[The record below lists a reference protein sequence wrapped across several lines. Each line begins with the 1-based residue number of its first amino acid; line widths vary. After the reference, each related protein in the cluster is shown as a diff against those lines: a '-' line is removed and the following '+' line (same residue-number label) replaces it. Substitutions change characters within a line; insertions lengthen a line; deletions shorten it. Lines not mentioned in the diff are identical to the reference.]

1 MAVGI
6 EKTEAS
12 PETGLNAQQVQERVA
27 AGLVNTAVKGGSKTV
42 GEIIRG
48 NLFTYFNL
56 IFAVLTVL
64 LILARSYKS
73 LTFLPVVIANTVIG
87 IVQEIRAKQVLDR
100 LTVLSAPK
108 ARALRGG
115 AVSEIPSELLVRD
128 DIVVFGAGDQI
139 CADAAVVSGD
149 AYVNESLLTGESVEI
164 HKAPSDSLLSGSFVV
179 SGECRARLEK
189 VGAESFAAKLTL
201 QAKAMDSKER
211 SEMIRV
217 LGKIVGAAGII
228 IIPVGLALFAQQFW
242 LGGKSFSES
251 IVSMVAAVIGMIPE
265 GLYLLTSVALAVS
278 MIRLAQRKVM
288 LHDMKCIETLARVD
302 VLCVDKTG
310 TITEGRMKVAGVLD
324 MKEGAAGCG
333 AEGHGAEACDGA
345 LGRLIRGFLAAMPQG
360 NITDSALREYFG
372 MKEDAD
378 GCGGAELPDENRP
391 GSILSEPDA
400 VLPFSAAYKYA
411 AASFGG
417 SVYALGAPEFILK
430 EDYEK
435 FKDEIEKYSSQ
446 GFRVLLFAMADVGDA
461 EAVDVGAGD
470 ETAGAGT
477 EVSDR
482 NAEVLKDLKNV
493 KPLAL
498 ILLENTIR
506 ENAAQT
512 FSYFADQD
520 VQIKVISGD
529 NPVTV
534 SRVAQQAGIAGAEKY
549 VDAGTLKTEED
560 IAAAAEE
567 YNVFG
572 RVTPDQKRSLIR
584 ALKAA
589 GHTVGMTGD
598 GVNDVLALKDAD
610 CSVAMASGC
619 EAAVDAAQMVLL
631 DSDFAHMPDAVL
643 EGRRVVNNI
652 QRSASLFLVKNIF
665 SLIAALFSI
674 LFAMRYP
681 LIPSQVTLVA
691 AFTIGA
697 PGFFLALAPCK
708 DRIKGNFLKNVLV
721 RAIPAGITDA
731 LVIILLAQVGP
742 RLGIPMNEIS
752 TACTVIL
759 AAVGL
764 MILINICWP
773 LNKMR
778 VVLIIGCAVCM
789 AAVGLIL
796 KDIFEI
802 CPLSGRCTLLLL
814 AGLALSAVVLN
825 LLILVSRRFM
835 K

>member
-1 MAVGI
+1 MAVDI
-6 EKTEAS
+6 EKTEVS
-12 PETGLNAQQVQERVA
+12 PETGLNAQQVQERIA

-73 LTFLPVVIANTVIG
+73 LTFLPVVIANIVIG

-108 ARALRGG
+108 ARVLRDGV
-115 AVSEIPSELLVRD
+115 VSEIPSELLVRD

-164 HKAPSDSLLSGSFVV
+164 HKVPGSSLLSGSFVV

-189 VGAESFAAKLTL
+189 VGADSFAAKLTL
-201 QAKAMDSKER
+201 QAKSMDSKER

-242 LGGKSFSES
+242 LGGKGFSES

-278 MIRLAQRKVM
+278 MIRLAGKKVM
-288 LHDMKCIETLARVD
+288 LHDMKSIETLARVD

-324 MKEGAAGCG
+324 VKEGEGCE
-333 AEGHGAEACDGA
+333 ADIREGS
-345 LGRLIRGFLAAMPQG
+345 LGRLIRHFLAVMPQG
-360 NITDSALREYFG
+360 NITNSALREYFG
-372 MKEDAD
+372 MTADA
-378 GCGGAELPDENRP
+378 GADALPAA
-391 GSILSEPDA
+391 DA
-400 VLPFSAAYKYA
+400 VLPFSSAYKYA
-411 AASFGG
+411 AARFGG

-430 EDYEK
+430 DAYGQWQES
-435 FKDEIEKYSSQ
+435 IEQYSAQ
-446 GFRVLLFAMADVGDA
+446 GFRVLLFAGAKVSGGSA
-461 EAVDVGAGD
+461 EA
-470 ETAGAGT
+470 
-477 EVSDR
+477 
-482 NAEVLKDLKNV
+482 LKDLINV
-493 KPLAL
+493 EPLAL

-512 FSYFADQD
+512 FSYFKDQE

-529 NPVTV
+529 NPITV

-549 VDAGTLKTEED
+549 VDAGSLRTEEE
-560 IAAAAEE
+560 IAAAAEK

-674 LFAMRYP
+674 LFAMKYP

-731 LVIILLAQVGP
+731 LVIILLAQTGQ

-752 TACTVIL
+752 TACTAIL

-778 VVLIIGCAVCM
+778 AALIAGCAICM
-789 AAVGLIL
+789 AAAGLIL

-814 AGLALSAVVLN
+814 AGIALSAVVLN